1 MSSLAYILLPRRL
14 ILRVVGSCLIVS
26 LFGSAAADESFKART
41 FNYDFTNYVEWLD
54 SLLREN
60 EIPGAALA
68 IVSREGIMHLQTW
81 GVREVDQ
88 RAPVTTDS
96 IFRIASMS
104 KTFAGAAATLL
115 VEQNLQNWETRI
127 SDLFPDLRLGNGVS
141 YRSITLK
148 QVASHSTG
156 LMPHSYSN
164 LLDDGIGY
172 ESIKDRFA
180 DIPAVCKPGRCYG
193 YQNVVFSLI
202 GDVVE
207 ESTGSSYGQYLEE
220 QIFRPLG
227 MASASVGLD
236 PYQNDPNATVPH
248 TKRQGQWRPVAT
260 NPAYYTTAPA
270 AGINASVFDM
280 TMWLRAHLGAF
291 PELLD
296 EGVLNQ
302 LHTPVIETPYG
313 NYFNRWEGLENAY
326 YGIGWRIFDLSGLRV
341 VHHGGGVRGY
351 RSEMAF
357 SDEANIGLVLLI
369 NAESSAI
376 NEVIPTFYEH
386 LTNTL

>member
-1 MSSLAYILLPRRL
+1 MSSLAYIMLPRRL

-26 LFGSAAADESFKART
+26 LFSSAAADESFRART
-41 FNYDFTNYVEWLD
+41 FNYDFTDYVEWLD

-207 ESTGSSYGQYLEE
+207 KSTGFSYGQYLEE

-280 TMWLRAHLGAF
+280 TMWLRANLGAF

-302 LHTPVIETPYG
+302 LHTPVIATPYG
-313 NYFNRWEGLENAY
+313 NYFNRWESLEKAY
-326 YGIGWRIFDLSGLRV
+326 YGIGWRIFDLSGIRV

>member
-1 MSSLAYILLPRRL
+1 MSSFAFILLLRRL

-26 LFGSAAADESFKART
+26 LFSSVAADGSFRART
-41 FNYDFTNYVEWLD
+41 FNYDYIAYVEWLD

-96 IFRIASMS
+96 VFRIASMS

-115 VEQNLQNWETRI
+115 VEQNLQTWETRI

-172 ESIKDRFA
+172 ERIKNRFA
-180 DIPAVCKPGRCYG
+180 EIPAVCKPGRCYG

-227 MASASVGLD
+227 MVSASVGLD
-236 PYQNDPNATVPH
+236 PYQYDPNATVPH

-270 AGINASVFDM
+270 AGINASIFDM
-280 TMWLRAHLGAF
+280 TMWLRANLGAF

-313 NYFNRWEGLENAY
+313 NYFNRWESLENAY

-376 NEVIPTFYEH
+376 NEVIPTFFEH
-386 LTNTL
+386 LTKTL

>member
-1 MSSLAYILLPRRL
+1 MSSLTYFLSLFRL
-14 ILRVVGSCLIVS
+14 IPKLVRSFLIFCLCS
-26 LFGSAAADESFKART
+26 GASADDPFEYSNL
-41 FNYDFTNYVEWLD
+41 NYNFSAYVDWLD
-54 SLLREN
+54 NLLKDQK
-60 EIPGAALA
+60 IPGAALA
-68 IVSREGIMHLQTW
+68 IVSREGIMHLETW
-81 GVREVDQ
+81 GVREVGQ

-115 VEQNLQNWETRI
+115 VEQNLQSWDTRI
-127 SDLFPDLRLGNGVS
+127 ADLFPNLRLGNGVS

-172 ESIKDRFA
+172 DLIKNRFGE
-180 DIPAVCKPGRCYG
+180 IPAVCKPGRCYG

-207 ESTGSSYGQYLEE
+207 ESTGFTYGRYLEE
-220 QIFRPLG
+220 QIFQPLG
-227 MASASVGLD
+227 MVSASVGLD
-236 PYQNDPNATVPH
+236 PYQSDPHATAPH
-248 TKRQGQWRPVAT
+248 KKHRGQWRPVAT

-280 TMWLRAHLGAF
+280 TMWLRANLGAF
-291 PELLD
+291 PELFD
-296 EGVLNQ
+296 EEVLNQ
-302 LHTPVIETPYG
+302 LHTPVIKTPYG
-313 NYFNRWEGLENAY
+313 NYFNRWDNLENAY
-326 YGIGWRIFDLSGLRV
+326 YGIGWRVFDLSGLRV
-341 VHHGGGVRGY
+341 VHHGGGIRGY

-369 NAESSAI
+369 NAESSSI
-376 NEVIPTFYEH
+376 NDVIPTFFEH

>member
-26 LFGSAAADESFKART
+26 LFSSAAADESFRART
-41 FNYDFTNYVEWLD
+41 FNYDFTDYVEWLD

-115 VEQNLQNWETRI
+115 VEQNLQHWETRI

-207 ESTGSSYGQYLEE
+207 ESTGSSYGRYLEE

-280 TMWLRAHLGAF
+280 TMWLRANLGAF

-313 NYFNRWEGLENAY
+313 NYFNRWESLENAY

-376 NEVIPTFYEH
+376 NGVIPAFYEH

>member
-14 ILRVVGSCLIVS
+14 ILRLVGACLIVS
-26 LFGSAAADESFKART
+26 LFSGAGADDSFRART
-41 FNYDFTNYVEWLD
+41 FNYDFTDYVDWLD

-81 GVREVDQ
+81 GVRDVDQ

-172 ESIKDRFA
+172 ERIKNRFA

-236 PYQNDPNATVPH
+236 PYQNDLNATVPH

-260 NPAYYTTAPA
+260 NPAYYTIAPA

-280 TMWLRAHLGAF
+280 TMWLRANLGAF

-313 NYFNRWEGLENAY
+313 NYFNRWESLENAY

>member
-1 MSSLAYILLPRRL
+1 MSSFAFILLLRRL

-26 LFGSAAADESFKART
+26 LFSSVAADGSFRART
-41 FNYDFTNYVEWLD
+41 FNYDYIAYVEWLD

-96 IFRIASMS
+96 VFRIASMS

-115 VEQNLQNWETRI
+115 VEQNLQTWETRI

-227 MASASVGLD
+227 MVSASVGLD

-280 TMWLRAHLGAF
+280 TMWLRANLGAF

-313 NYFNRWEGLENAY
+313 NYFNRWESLENAY

-376 NEVIPTFYEH
+376 NEVIPTFFEH
-386 LTNTL
+386 LTKTL

>member
-14 ILRVVGSCLIVS
+14 ILRVVGACLIVS
-26 LFGSAAADESFKART
+26 LFGSAAADESFRART
-41 FNYDFTNYVEWLD
+41 FNYDFSDYVAWLD

-227 MASASVGLD
+227 MVSASVGLD

-270 AGINASVFDM
+270 AGINASIFDM
-280 TMWLRAHLGAF
+280 TMWLRANLGAF

-313 NYFNRWEGLENAY
+313 NYFNRWESLENAY
-326 YGIGWRIFDLSGLRV
+326 YGIGWRIFDLSGIRV

>member
-26 LFGSAAADESFKART
+26 LFGSAAADESFRART
-41 FNYDFTNYVEWLD
+41 FNYDFTDYVGWLD

-227 MASASVGLD
+227 MVSASVGLD

-248 TKRQGQWRPVAT
+248 TNRQGQWRPVAT

-280 TMWLRAHLGAF
+280 TMWLRANLGAF

-313 NYFNRWEGLENAY
+313 NYFNRWESLENAY
-326 YGIGWRIFDLSGLRV
+326 YGIGWRIFDLSGIRV

-376 NEVIPTFYEH
+376 NEVIPTFY
-386 LTNTL
+386 

>member
-1 MSSLAYILLPRRL
+1 MSPHAYILLPHRL
-14 ILRVVGSCLIVS
+14 ILRMVGSCLIIGLLS
-26 LFGSAAADESFKART
+26 GAAADDSVRDSSL
-41 FNYDFTNYVEWLD
+41 NYDFTAYIDWLD
-54 SLLREN
+54 YLLREN

-81 GVREVDQ
+81 GVREVGQ
-88 RAPVTTDS
+88 TAPVRTDS

-115 VEQNLQNWETRI
+115 VEQNLQSWETRI
-127 SDLFPDLRLGNGVS
+127 SDMFPDLRLGNGVS

-172 ESIKDRFA
+172 ERIKDKFA
-180 DIPAVCKPGRCYG
+180 EIPAVCKPGRCYG
-193 YQNVVFSLI
+193 YQNVIFSLI

-207 ESTGSSYGQYLEE
+207 ESTGFSYGQYLEE

-227 MASASVGLD
+227 MVSASVGLD
-236 PYQNDPNATVPH
+236 SYQNDPHATVPH
-248 TKRQGQWRPVAT
+248 TKRRGQWRPVAT

-270 AGINASVFDM
+270 AGINASVVDM
-280 TMWLRAHLGAF
+280 TMWLRANLGAF
-291 PELLD
+291 PELFD

-313 NYFNRWEGLENAY
+313 NYFNRWESLENAY

-376 NEVIPTFYEH
+376 NEVIPTFFGH
-386 LTNTL
+386 LTNIL

>member
-1 MSSLAYILLPRRL
+1 
-14 ILRVVGSCLIVS
+14 
-26 LFGSAAADESFKART
+26 
-41 FNYDFTNYVEWLD
+41 
-54 SLLREN
+54 
-60 EIPGAALA
+60 
-68 IVSREGIMHLQTW
+68 MHLQTW

-115 VEQNLQNWETRI
+115 VEQDLQNWETRI

-193 YQNVVFSLI
+193 YQNVIFSLI

-227 MASASVGLD
+227 MVSASVGLD

-280 TMWLRAHLGAF
+280 TMWLRANLGAF

-296 EGVLNQ
+296 EGVLTQ

-313 NYFNRWEGLENAY
+313 NYFNRWESLENAY
-326 YGIGWRIFDLSGLRV
+326 YGIGWRIFDLSGIRV

-376 NEVIPTFYEH
+376 NGVIPAFYEH

>member
-1 MSSLAYILLPRRL
+1 MSSFAFILLPRRL

-26 LFGSAAADESFKART
+26 LFSSVAADGSFRART
-41 FNYDFTNYVEWLD
+41 FNYDYIAYVEWLD

-96 IFRIASMS
+96 VFRIASMS

-115 VEQNLQNWETRI
+115 VEQNLQTWETRI

-227 MASASVGLD
+227 MVSASVGLD

-280 TMWLRAHLGAF
+280 TMWLRANLGAF

-313 NYFNRWEGLENAY
+313 NYFNRWESLENAY

-376 NEVIPTFYEH
+376 NEVIPTFFEH
-386 LTNTL
+386 LTKTL

>member
-1 MSSLAYILLPRRL
+1 MSSLAYSLLLRRL
-14 ILRVVGSCLIVS
+14 ILRLVGACLIVS
-26 LFGSAAADESFKART
+26 LFSSAAADESFRART
-41 FNYDFTNYVEWLD
+41 FNYDFTDYVEWLD

-115 VEQNLQNWETRI
+115 VEQDLQNWETRI

-172 ESIKDRFA
+172 ER
-180 DIPAVCKPGRCYG
+180 
-193 YQNVVFSLI
+193 
-202 GDVVE
+202 
-207 ESTGSSYGQYLEE
+207 
-220 QIFRPLG
+220 
-227 MASASVGLD
+227 
-236 PYQNDPNATVPH
+236 
-248 TKRQGQWRPVAT
+248 
-260 NPAYYTTAPA
+260 
-270 AGINASVFDM
+270 
-280 TMWLRAHLGAF
+280 
-291 PELLD
+291 
-296 EGVLNQ
+296 
-302 LHTPVIETPYG
+302 
-313 NYFNRWEGLENAY
+313 
-326 YGIGWRIFDLSGLRV
+326 
-341 VHHGGGVRGY
+341 
-351 RSEMAF
+351 
-357 SDEANIGLVLLI
+357 
-369 NAESSAI
+369 
-376 NEVIPTFYEH
+376 
-386 LTNTL
+386 

>member
-1 MSSLAYILLPRRL
+1 MLRRL
-14 ILRVVGSCLIVS
+14 ILQVVGSCLIVN
-26 LFGSAAADESFKART
+26 LFSTVAADDSFRART
-41 FNYDFTNYVEWLD
+41 FNYDYIAYVEWLD

-60 EIPGAALA
+60 EIPGAALV

-81 GVREVDQ
+81 GVREVDH

-115 VEQNLQNWETRI
+115 VEQDLQTWETRI

-172 ESIKDRFA
+172 ERIKNRFA

-227 MASASVGLD
+227 MVSASVGLD
-236 PYQNDPNATVPH
+236 PYQYDANATVPH

-280 TMWLRAHLGAF
+280 TMWLRANLGAF

-313 NYFNRWEGLENAY
+313 NYFNRWESLENAY

-376 NEVIPTFYEH
+376 NEVIPTFFEH
-386 LTNTL
+386 ITNTL